1 MIERLYVHNF
11 RCLENFEL
19 RLAGNR
25 SVLLIGDSGSGKST
39 VGLALRLLQSIARGT
54 NRIRELL
61 GIRDVTRGRT
71 DTPAR
76 FELEARIG
84 TGRYHYTIA
93 FELPAGFKEMR
104 VLEERLT
111 VDGEPVYTRELA
123 TVRLARSSRQSE
135 ADFRIDWHLAAL
147 PVIQQQSADDPLAVF
162 KFWLARMLVLR
173 PVPSMI
179 SGESNDE
186 TLQPS
191 LELMDFGAWFTGLL
205 AYSPS
210 AYTTIDEYLKQVMPD
225 LKDIKNPA
233 VGQDARRLELQFANE
248 QTTLHVPFADLSDG
262 EKCFLIAALVLAAN
276 RAYGPLCCFW
286 DEPDSHLAPAEVG
299 HFVMALRR
307 AFQAGGQL
315 IATSH
320 NAEAIRQFGD
330 ENTLVLQRRN
340 HLEPTTVRGLGE
352 VGYRGDLVGALVRG
366 DLRA

>member
-1 MIERLYVHNF
+1 M
-11 RCLENFEL
+11 
-19 RLAGNR
+19 
-25 SVLLIGDSGSGKST
+25 
-39 VGLALRLLQSIARGT
+39 
-54 NRIRELL
+54 
-61 GIRDVTRGRT
+61 
-71 DTPAR
+71 
-76 FELEARIG
+76 
-84 TGRYHYTIA
+84 
-93 FELPAGFKEMR
+93 
-104 VLEERLT
+104 
-111 VDGEPVYTRELA
+111 
-123 TVRLARSSRQSE
+123 
-135 ADFRIDWHLAAL
+135 
-147 PVIQQQSADDPLAVF
+147 IQQQSADDPLAVF
-162 KFWLARMLVLR
+162 KFWLARVLVLR

-186 TLQPS
+186 TLQSS

-248 QTTLHVPFADLSDG
+248 QATLHVPFADLSDG

-276 RAYGPLCCFW
+276 RAYGRLCCFW

-320 NAEAIRQFGD
+320 DAETIRQFGD